1 MDFSALNGTSAL
13 HFFLPG
19 LRGQGWWAERLSK
32 PEAVDNYKET
42 MFPIPN
48 RTVAHMNLQQFG
60 KCAQAMSKIKSDKT

>member
-1 MDFSALNGTSAL
+1 MDFSALNGISAL

-42 MFPIPN
+42 MFN

>member
-1 MDFSALNGTSAL
+1 MDCSALNGISSL

-19 LRGQGWWAERLSK
+19 LRGQGWWEERLSK

-48 RTVAHMNLQQFG
+48 RTVAHMNSQQLG
-60 KCAQAMSKIKSDKT
+60 KCAQVMSKIK